1 MMFTVNSRYHLV
13 DTAKW
18 RDANDQE
25 VIFLRRRFIPLPKE
39 SLLEVE
45 HVVTQDERLDHI
57 AAKYLGD
64 PEQFWNLC
72 DANNAMRADELTNT
86 IGRRL
91 RIPVMEG
98 F

>member
-1 MMFTVNSRYHLV
+1 MMFTVNSRYHLLE
-13 DTAKW
+13 TAKW

-25 VIFLRRRFIPLPKE
+25 IVFLRRRFVPMPKE
-39 SLLEVE
+39 NLIQIE

-57 AAKYLGD
+57 TAKYWGD
-64 PEQFWNLC
+64 PEQFWRLC
-72 DANNAMRADELTNT
+72 DANSAMRPDDLTST